1 MDKPV
6 PIIPIRDGIV
16 FPNTESVLTFGR
28 PKSLAALEL
37 SFSQER
43 IVCFVLQNCF
53 VLQKNARLN
62 DPGPSDI
69 FTTGTL
75 CRIERMIKTDG
86 EINAQVRGLS
96 RVKIKSFHQNT
107 NFLLGHVEELSDQTI
122 DAPEVKAL
130 SNHITNEF
138 RKAMNLGK
146 AVDFLVFMNIM
157 SENTPS
163 QLADLVASVLD
174 IKPIQKQELLETID
188 VKERLEKIAEYLS
201 KELKV
206 LELEKKIATKT
217 QERFEKGAREVMLR
231 ERLKTIEKELGESDE
246 DQEIRE
252 LLMKIKEAKMPVD
265 IEEKARK
272 EVKKLAQMTQFNP
285 EAGYIRN
292 YLEWLID
299 LPWSKESEN
308 NVDIKSAEKILND
321 DHFGLKDAK
330 ERITEYLA
338 VHKLAGKMKGPI
350 LCFVGPPGVGK
361 TSIGKSIARALGR
374 EFVKVSLGGIR
385 DEAEIRGHRRTY
397 VGALPGRIIQGIK
410 DAKTKNPVFM
420 LDEIDKV
427 GTDFRGDP
435 SSALLEA
442 LDPEQNHLFSDHYLE
457 VPFDLSDVMF
467 ITTANVLYTIP
478 PALRDRLEVINFAG
492 YTHDEK
498 FRIAKDFLV
507 KKQMENHGLSGKH
520 VQLTDGAIKYV
531 IEHYTREAGVR
542 NLERQIAALFRKV
555 AKHIAEGKKK
565 KIKIDDKSVSKLL
578 GPIKVRSTLIEE
590 KDETGMATGLAW
602 TEAGGDVLFIE
613 VALMPGKGQLIMTGQ
628 LGDVMKESCTAA
640 LSYIRARSMELGLSR
655 KFFQKLDV
663 HVHVPEGAVPKDG
676 PSAGVPITV
685 AITSALTRIPVNRL
699 VGGTGE
705 VTLRGRVLEI
715 GGVKEKV
722 IAAHRSGLKTIVL
735 PKDNKKDL
743 VDVPKEV
750 IRDLKFVFVDH
761 MDQALDVYLTK
772 KLPRSNFDQAER
784 AVLQASPPQ
793 SN

>member
-43 IVCFVLQNCF
+43 IVCFVLQ
-53 VLQKNARLN
+53 KNARLN

-96 RVKIKSFHQNT
+96 RMKIK
-107 NFLLGHVEELSDQTI
+107 
-122 DAPEVKAL
+122 
-130 SNHITNEF
+130 
-138 RKAMNLGK
+138 
-146 AVDFLVFMNIM
+146 

-361 TSIGKSIARALGR
+361 T
-374 EFVKVSLGGIR
+374 
-385 DEAEIRGHRRTY
+385 
-397 VGALPGRIIQGIK
+397 
-410 DAKTKNPVFM
+410 
-420 LDEIDKV
+420 
-427 GTDFRGDP
+427 
-435 SSALLEA
+435 
-442 LDPEQNHLFSDHYLE
+442 
-457 VPFDLSDVMF
+457 
-467 ITTANVLYTIP
+467 
-478 PALRDRLEVINFAG
+478 
-492 YTHDEK
+492 
-498 FRIAKDFLV
+498 
-507 KKQMENHGLSGKH
+507 
-520 VQLTDGAIKYV
+520 
-531 IEHYTREAGVR
+531 
-542 NLERQIAALFRKV
+542 
-555 AKHIAEGKKK
+555 
-565 KIKIDDKSVSKLL
+565 
-578 GPIKVRSTLIEE
+578 
-590 KDETGMATGLAW
+590 
-602 TEAGGDVLFIE
+602 
-613 VALMPGKGQLIMTGQ
+613 
-628 LGDVMKESCTAA
+628 
-640 LSYIRARSMELGLSR
+640 
-655 KFFQKLDV
+655 
-663 HVHVPEGAVPKDG
+663 
-676 PSAGVPITV
+676 
-685 AITSALTRIPVNRL
+685 
-699 VGGTGE
+699 
-705 VTLRGRVLEI
+705 
-715 GGVKEKV
+715 
-722 IAAHRSGLKTIVL
+722 
-735 PKDNKKDL
+735 
-743 VDVPKEV
+743 
-750 IRDLKFVFVDH
+750 
-761 MDQALDVYLTK
+761 
-772 KLPRSNFDQAER
+772 
-784 AVLQASPPQ
+784 
-793 SN
+793 